1 MPFHLK
7 SYYVELGLMYDCV
20 KLMLIVELHI
30 IGDLE
35 YLYGPSMLL
44 WPFWAVEC
52 VFHNDFDV
60 DDKVL
65 WC

>member
-44 WPFWAVEC
+44 
-52 VFHNDFDV
+52 
-60 DDKVL
+60 
-65 WC
+65 